1 MSTLVTRTL
10 PADHITPVRA
20 YAALRAQSPGRS
32 SFMFESAVSG
42 ERWGR
47 YAILGYRARSESIL
61 PSGFDP
67 FATLNEG
74 LGQQA
79 STDTSRE
86 LAARVCQ
93 SWVGFVSHDAV
104 HQLMGIEPWPEEMYL
119 GRVMKDA
126 TVVVFDSVA
135 QTMTIA
141 GRSQG
146 AVNRCAWE
154 LSHGPEQQ
162 SLPALDPEALPEHL
176 ETPVSDED
184 YAAKVA
190 AARQR
195 IAAGEAEEVVL
206 ARRFR
211 APLRG
216 ADPFDVYRALRLLA
230 PSTHLYFLDFAESPF
245 APGLAIAGASGETLV
260 RVDQHPSAGPRAGD
274 ASPVEAL
281 RAAFS
286 SGSAVGAPAAR
297 ASAIS
302 RALEVGS
309 RRVYGGAIG
318 YFGPESAEIAHTLG
332 AVWIE
337 SGHFELMTGARV
349 GNGSEPD
356 AETAWT
362 HRDAR
367 GALSAIRAAQEAR
380 KAYDLAEEKRA
391 AAEKAAAEKAAAED
405 DASRGA

>member
-32 SFMFESAVSG
+32 SFLFESAVSG

-67 FATLNEG
+67 FATLSEG
-74 LGQQA
+74 LGQPA

-86 LAARVCQ
+86 LAARICQ
-93 SWVGFVSHDAV
+93 SWVGFLCHDTV

-126 TVVVFDSVA
+126 TVVVFDSAA

-141 GRSQG
+141 GLSQG

-184 YAAKVA
+184 YAAKVT

-195 IAAGEAEEVVL
+195 VAAGEAEEVVL

-260 RVDQHPSAGPRAGD
+260 RVDQDPSAGPRAGG

-286 SGSAVGAPAAR
+286 SGSAVGAPAPR
-297 ASAIS
+297 ATAIS

-318 YFGPESAEIAHTLG
+318 YLGPEGAEVAHTLG

-337 SGHFELMTGARV
+337 SGYFELMTGARV
-349 GNGSEPD
+349 GNGSEPH
-356 AETAWT
+356 AETART

-380 KAYDLAEEKRA
+380 KAHDIAEEKRA
-391 AAEKAAAEKAAAED
+391 AAEKAAAEKAAED
-405 DASRGA
+405 DAPRGT